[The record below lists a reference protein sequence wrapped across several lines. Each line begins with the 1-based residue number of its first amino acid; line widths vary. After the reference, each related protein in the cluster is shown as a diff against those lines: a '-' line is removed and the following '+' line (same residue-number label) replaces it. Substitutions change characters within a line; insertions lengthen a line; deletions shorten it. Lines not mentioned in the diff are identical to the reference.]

1 MKATMYTLIAAALLF
16 LVVACSANSQS
27 QDTNA
32 ATGSD
37 MPLKITTVHA
47 SSQCGPTVTT
57 QWISS
62 QQQFETLFRA
72 TQQQMITPAL
82 PQPPNIDFTRYGI
95 VLVSMGQQRTGGYVI
110 ELAQED
116 LAVSNDTALITVR
129 WREPEPGM
137 MVTQVLTHPCVFLKV
152 PRADY
157 QLVRVVDQEN
167 KVRAELTMSQQAD

>member
-1 MKATMYTLIAAALLF
+1 MITTRYSLIAAALLF
-16 LVVACSANSQS
+16 LLVACTANSQS
-27 QDTNA
+27 QDANA
-32 ATGSD
+32 ATGTN

-72 TQQQMITPAL
+72 SQQQMISSAP
-82 PQPPNIDFTRYGI
+82 PQPSNIDFTRYGV
-95 VLVSMGQQRTGGYVI
+95 VLVSMGQQRTGGYGI

-116 LAVSNDTALITVR
+116 LVVHNDTAQITLR

-137 MVTQVLTHPCVFLKV
+137 MVTQVLTHPCVFLRV

-157 QLVRVVDQEN
+157 QSVLVVDQEN
-167 KVRAELTMSQQAD
+167 KVRAELTVSQ

>member
-1 MKATMYTLIAAALLF
+1 MITTRYALIAAALFF
-16 LVVACSANSQS
+16 LLVACTANSQS
-27 QDTNA
+27 QDVNA
-32 ATGSD
+32 VEGSN
-37 MPLKITTVHA
+37 MSLKITTIHA

-72 TQQQMITPAL
+72 SQQQMLSSAPA
-82 PQPPNIDFTRYGI
+82 QPSNIDFTRYGV

-116 LAVSNDTALITVR
+116 LVVSNDTAQIMVR

-137 MVTQVLTHPCVFLKV
+137 MVTQALTHPCVFLRV

-157 QLVRVVDQEN
+157 QSVRVVDQEN
-167 KVRAELTMSQQAD
+167 KLRAELAVSQ